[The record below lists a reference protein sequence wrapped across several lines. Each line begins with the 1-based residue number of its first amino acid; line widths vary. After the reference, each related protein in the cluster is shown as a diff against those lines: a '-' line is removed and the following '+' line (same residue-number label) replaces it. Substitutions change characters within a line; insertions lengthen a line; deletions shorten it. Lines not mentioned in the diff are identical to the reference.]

1 MHILDRY
8 IFKQLVV
15 GFLLIALGLTTL
27 IWLSQSLRMIDWIV
41 NKGVAIGLF
50 IHLTLLALPNFV
62 AIITPIAFFVTV
74 MFVYHRL
81 LSDKE
86 LVVMKACGMNLWQ
99 LIRPAFW
106 LATVLVVCGYIMT
119 LWLIPSSITQ
129 FKHLQFKIRNG
140 LVHVS
145 IQEGIFNV
153 LPNNFVVYTRVFK
166 PSGELKGILIYDRRN
181 PQKHV
186 VLSAQEGIF
195 MPTEEAIHIQM
206 THGKRFEYD
215 KEKGIFSSLSFDKQ
229 TMALENKESVR
240 QRMPGEAELPLHV
253 LLTATEKGNGLS
265 AKDVREY
272 RVEAVER
279 LTRPLYAYV
288 YLFVGLFPL
297 LLGYYNRRG
306 QASRIYFAVIS
317 VILLQSF
324 AIGFSNL
331 SQKNLWCLSLMVLN
345 ILVPIGLGVWILC
358 AHPERLLK
366 RWFKAF
372 MCLALIVAGTQAQA
386 ASNSLLPNTIHKG
399 QNEFVQDTTMDK
411 TMPVDFEADAVSYDE
426 KKEIVTAS
434 GHVIVRQGA
443 TVLTADELIY
453 QKKTDRM
460 MAKGHV
466 ELTRPDGVRVS
477 SDELELSGD
486 LKQGAVSATEMRL
499 ADGSTF
505 IAQNIHREDAGN
517 TTVLSDVSFTPC
529 TYCCGK
535 SPLWRVDASEI
546 IHDKQEQEF
555 TYKHALLYAKKVP
568 VFYWPY
574 LRYPDFQVKRKTGFL
589 FPSLS
594 HGRELGMGIETPFF
608 WALTDA
614 QDVTL
619 YPTWSVTHTPLM
631 QGTYRGLYNEST
643 LNVNFSGTQDKDGAN
658 QGHIDAFY
666 EWDINDAFRFKGQLF
681 RTSSNSYF
689 RRYPLRDIDDEDPWI
704 ASYAHLDYFGQQD
717 YAYAR
722 FLSFQ
727 SLRRNISSDTM
738 PYVPQFNYQYTTKP
752 FWNGLYATTL
762 VNGAGVYTQQN
773 PDSSRL
779 TLQQSFTLPYV
790 FDNGLLMDTVLLGR
804 ADGYSVHVARNDDT
818 QASRLYSNISA
829 KLRYPWMQSGDN
841 YSQVLEPIVMGVFAP
856 NTKTRRVI
864 PNEDSVDFELDDANL
879 FLPNR
884 YAGFDR
890 VETGS
895 RVNYGMQWSYFG
907 PDSLS
912 ISAMVGQSYRIRE
925 GEKPPRNSGLDN
937 YFSSYVGRV
946 YVDYKDVRLT
956 YRFRFNQDNFTQ
968 ERSSLGLSVGR
979 DPLRVSV
986 EYLYQP
992 SSAFEREKME
1002 EITVAVVSKLTQDW
1016 SMFGRYQYNF
1026 ANGGSPIKAEGGL
1039 QYENECLILAFTG
1052 EKEFTKDSD
1061 YKGDTSFFFRVFLKT
1076 LGGM

>member
-1 MHILDRY
+1 MHILDKY

-41 NKGVAIGLF
+41 NKGVDIGLF

-62 AIITPIAFFVTV
+62 AIITPIAFFVTA

-81 LSDKE
+81 LADKE

-99 LIRPAFW
+99 LIRPAFR
-106 LATVLVVCGYIMT
+106 LASILVVCGYIMT

-166 PSGELKGILIYDRRN
+166 PSGELRGILIYDRRN

-195 MPTEEAIHIQM
+195 LPKEEAIHIQM

-229 TMALENKESVR
+229 TMVLENKESVR
-240 QRMPGEAELPLHV
+240 QRLPGEAEQPLYV
-253 LLTATEKGNGLS
+253 LLTAGANDGLS
-265 AKDVREY
+265 DKDMREY
-272 RVEAVER
+272 RVEAMER

-331 SQKNLWCLSLMVLN
+331 AQKNLWCLSLMVLN
-345 ILVPIGLGVWILC
+345 ILVPIGIGIWILFG
-358 AHPERLLK
+358 HPEKWLK
-366 RWFKAF
+366 RWFKFLVCVAF
-372 MCLALIVAGTQAQA
+372 VLAGTQAQA
-386 ASNSLLPNTIHKG
+386 SSNSLLPNTAHKG
-399 QNEFVQDTTMDK
+399 ENEFVQDTTLNK
-411 TMPVDFEADAVSYDE
+411 EMPVDFEADMVSYDE
-426 KKEIVTAS
+426 KNEIVTAS
-434 GHVIVRQGA
+434 GNVVVRQTG
-443 TVLTADELIY
+443 TSLTADKLIY
-453 QKKTDRM
+453 EKKTNRM
-460 MAKGHV
+460 IAQGHV
-466 ELTRPDGVRVS
+466 ILVRPDGVRVT
-477 SDELELSGD
+477 SDELELTGD
-486 LKQGAVSATEMRL
+486 LKQGAISGTEMRL

-505 IAQNIHREDAGN
+505 LAQHIHREDEGN
-517 TTVLSDVSFTPC
+517 VTVLSDVSFTPC
-529 TYCCGK
+529 TYCCGT
-535 SPLWRVDASEI
+535 SPLWRVDANEI
-546 IHDKQEQEF
+546 IHNKQEQEF
-555 TYKHALLYAKKVP
+555 TYKHALLYAKKMP

-589 FPSLS
+589 FPGLS
-594 HGRELGMGIETPFF
+594 HNREMGMGLETPFF
-608 WALTDA
+608 WAWTDA

-619 YPTWSVTHTPLM
+619 YPTWSATHLPLI
-631 QGTYRGLYNEST
+631 QGTYRGIYDASSLT
-643 LNVNFSGTQDKDGAN
+643 MNFSGTQDEDKDN
-658 QGHIDAFY
+658 QGHIDASY
-666 EWDINDAFRFKGQLF
+666 EWDINEALRFKGRLF
-681 RTSSNSYF
+681 RTSSDSYF
-689 RRYPLRDIDDEDPWI
+689 RRYPLRNVDDEDPWI
-704 ASYAHLDYFGQQD
+704 TSSADLSYFGQQD

-722 FLSFQ
+722 FYSFQ
-727 SLRRNISSDTM
+727 SLRRNIPSDTM
-738 PYVPQFNYQYTTKP
+738 PYVPQLNYQYTTKP

-762 VNGAGVYTQQN
+762 VNGAGVYKDQN

-779 TLQQSFTLPYV
+779 TLQQSFTLPYA
-790 FDNGLLMDTVLLGR
+790 FDSGLLMDTVVLGR
-804 ADGYSVHVARNDDT
+804 ADGYSVHTEDKSDT
-818 QASRLYSNISA
+818 QASRLYSNMSV
-829 KLRYPWMQSGDN
+829 KMRYPWMQHGES
-841 YSQVLEPIVMGVFAP
+841 YTQIFEPIVMGVYAP
-856 NTKTRRVI
+856 KTTTRRVI

-895 RVNYGMQWSYFG
+895 RVNYGMQWNYFG
-907 PDSLS
+907 PDRFS
-912 ISAMVGQSYRIRE
+912 ISAMVGQSYRIQE
-925 GEKPPRNSGLDN
+925 GEKLPVNSGLSN
-937 YFSSYVGRV
+937 EFSSYVGRV

-956 YRFRFNQDNFTQ
+956 YRFRFNPDNFSQ
-968 ERSSLGLSVGR
+968 ERSSFGFAAGR
-979 DPLRVSV
+979 DPLRISID
-986 EYLYQP
+986 YLYQP
-992 SSAFEREKME
+992 SHELEREAVE
-1002 EITVAVVSKLTQDW
+1002 EITLGVTSKLTQEW
-1016 SMFGRYQYNF
+1016 SIFGRYQYNF
-1026 ANGGSPIKAEGGL
+1026 ANGGSPIKTEGGL

-1052 EKEFTKDSD
+1052 EKEFTKDAD